1 MKMVRAIIRPE
12 KEKQVVEA
20 LDKNGYSSMTKMH
33 IFGRGKQKGIQVGSI
48 VYDELPKILLMIV
61 AKDDDVSKIVNL
73 IESNARTGN
82 IGDGKIFISEV
93 DEVYT
98 IRTGNKEL

>member
-33 IFGRGKQKGIQVGSI
+33 IFGRGKQKGIQVGPI

-61 AKDDDVSKIVNL
+61 AKDEDISKIVNL

-93 DEVYT
+93 DEAYT

>member
-33 IFGRGKQKGIQVGSI
+33 IFGRGKQRGIQVGPI

-61 AKDDDVSKIVNL
+61 AKDEDISKIVNL

-93 DEVYT
+93 DEAYT

>member
-20 LDKNGYSSMTKMH
+20 LDKNGYTSMTKMH
-33 IFGRGKQKGIQVGSI
+33 IFGRGKQKGIQVGPI

-61 AKDDDVSKIVNL
+61 AKDEDVSKIVNL

-93 DEVYT
+93 DEAYT

>member
-20 LDKNGYSSMTKMH
+20 LDKNGYTSMTKMH
-33 IFGRGKQKGIQVGSI
+33 IFGRGKQKGIQVGPI

-61 AKDDDVSKIVNL
+61 AKDEDISKIVNL